1 MNAATEA
8 VTSGAITATS
18 PDARA
23 NLADV
28 GPPPAV

>member
-8 VTSGAITATS
+8 VTSGETTATS
-18 PDARA
+18 PDVRG

-28 GPPPAV
+28 GPPHAA